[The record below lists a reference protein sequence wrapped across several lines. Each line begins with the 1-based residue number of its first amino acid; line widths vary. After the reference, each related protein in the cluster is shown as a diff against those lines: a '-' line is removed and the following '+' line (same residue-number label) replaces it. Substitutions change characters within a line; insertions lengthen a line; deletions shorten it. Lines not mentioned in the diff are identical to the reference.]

1 MKTNRYKTNII
12 TFDQGKLNFECIFDH
27 LYRSKCLGA
36 YDGADALGFLANQFM
51 DSIIAHVDAIKSKPK
66 QSDIAL
72 IHSSLEVLQDQDSM
86 KKQVGAI
93 EKALNLNNTAE
104 INRPPMLIKSGQ
116 RYVTRNGRM
125 TSKLTQRK
133 SGPR

>member
-1 MKTNRYKTNII
+1 MPR
-12 TFDQGKLNFECIFDH
+12 
-27 LYRSKCLGA
+27 CL

-93 EKALNLNNTAE
+93 EKALNLNK
-104 INRPPMLIKSGQ
+104 IRW
-116 RYVTRNGRM
+116 R
-125 TSKLTQRK
+125 
-133 SGPR
+133 